1 VLLVMFTLTL
11 DVVVPVIMPMIVM
24 VIFDHLRRALPP
36 IAWQHHIH
44 LGGGHTAPFYLL
56 DLDPDLGKTEPAGH
70 PSEPIRRGSGGN
82 QCSENHVAADS
93 RGRVQNRKP
102 CVRHRLTICL
112 LGKPQANLGDV
123 GAVAGGELA
132 LGVCGSQMIENAL
145 RLPLREPRH
154 RGEFGDRSGPH
165 AGKASK
171 TFQQESS
178 FGRSNSW
185 DTEQL
190 GSNRPLGSA
199 LSIVSQTEAMGLVS
213 RPLEQS
219 Q

>member
-1 VLLVMFTLTL
+1 
-11 DVVVPVIMPMIVM
+11 
-24 VIFDHLRRALPP
+24 
-36 IAWQHHIH
+36 
-44 LGGGHTAPFYLL
+44 
-56 DLDPDLGKTEPAGH
+56 
-70 PSEPIRRGSGGN
+70 
-82 QCSENHVAADS
+82 
-93 RGRVQNRKP
+93 
-102 CVRHRLTICL
+102 
-112 LGKPQANLGDV
+112 
-123 GAVAGGELA
+123 
-132 LGVCGSQMIENAL
+132 MIENAL

-190 GSNRPLGSA
+190 GCNRPLGSA
-199 LSIVSQTEAMGLVS
+199 LSIVSQAEAMGLVA
-213 RPLEQS
+213 RALEQS